1 MARDRAVPLIG
12 AGCVAPPVRR
22 PLSQDVYL
30 PVQEGAAGVRRGR
43 RAAHGAGGIPRFQ
56 RAATRGALRDP
67 QRVRFGSAGLSSQ
80 QLCPAL
86 SSRAG
91 LDIRQNFST
100 QGVVRRWHRL
110 PRLVVDVP
118 SLEAFKARLN
128 GALGCLLWWLQPTHR
143 RGTGIG

>member
-1 MARDRAVPLIG
+1 MGRSAAAPEVEGKRQGRASGGGCQGNQGGYHGPVARDRAVPLIG

-91 LDIRQNFST
+91 LDIRQNFFT
-100 QGVVRRWHRL
+100 VKAVRH
-110 PRLVVDVP
+110 
-118 SLEAFKARLN
+118 
-128 GALGCLLWWLQPTHR
+128 
-143 RGTGIG
+143 